1 MLDILGGGAIWGRR
15 VGRSPLDS
23 HPETERRTTMCEA
36 SVALAIERSAASK
49 ACKTKTRLQN
59 DVVKTWH

>member
-1 MLDILGGGAIWGRR
+1 MDLWRFKEN
-15 VGRSPLDS
+15 S